1 MNNNY
6 AIGIVTCNR
15 PQFCKNLVESLPKND
30 NIFIEN
36 TGEEIVTIPNTKI
49 HKFQKKTPV
58 VFGKNAL
65 FRRILQETDV
75 DHIFILEDD
84 IIVKDHSVFD
94 KYIETSQKTGIQHFN
109 FGFSQ
114 RENLDE
120 QGKPLYKK
128 IVDYPNGARIL
139 LTHNVLGAFSY
150 YSRKCL
156 EDCGIMD
163 ERFDSNAFEHCEHTV
178 RIQQKKY
185 CGYFWNFEDVYGSWD
200 LIGNQGSFENT
211 TIRNDQTY
219 INKMR
224 QALEVFRKI
233 HGYNLLEIFHVSESV
248 VLERLKEIYV
258 KNVTVD

>member
-15 PQFCKNLVESLPKND
+15 PQFCKNLVESLPNIE

-36 TGEEIVTIPNTKI
+36 TGEDIVTIPNVKI
-49 HKFQKKTPV
+49 HKFQKKTAV

-65 FRRILQETDV
+65 FRRILQETDAE
-75 DHIFILEDD
+75 HIFILEDD
-84 IIVKDHSVFD
+84 IVIKDQSVFD

-114 RENLDE
+114 KENLDE
-120 QGKPLYKK
+120 NGKPLYKK
-128 IVDYPNGARIL
+128 IVDYPNGARIV

-163 ERFDSNAFEHCEHTV
+163 ERYNTNCWEHVTHTHT
-178 RIQQKKY
+178 IIEK
-185 CGYFWNFEDVYGSWD
+185 GYHPPFWNFADIMDSWEM
-200 LIGNQGSFENT
+200 IENQGTVENT
-211 TIRNDQTY
+211 TIRKDPNYVND
-219 INKMR
+219 MR
-224 QALEVFRKI
+224 KALEIFRKDV
-233 HGYNLLEIFHVSESV
+233 GYNLLEIYHVSESV
-248 VLERLKEIYV
+248 VLNKLQEIY
-258 KNVTVD
+258 KKYAIKY